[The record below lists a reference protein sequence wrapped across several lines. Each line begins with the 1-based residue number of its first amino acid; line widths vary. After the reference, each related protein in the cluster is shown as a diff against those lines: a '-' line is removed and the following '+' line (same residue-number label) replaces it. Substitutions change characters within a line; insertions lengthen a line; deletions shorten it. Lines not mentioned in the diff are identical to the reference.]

1 MSKTVSNMKDFR
13 GSDLFVGSQFS
24 SGSTIGRQPKGHK
37 GFPGSTVTMVSSASQ
52 RNKTD
57 KDEGG
62 ESIGRVSGS
71 ASISGTGPTFT
82 IAPALAQEKVSSW
95 GGGGDAKTSI
105 VVGVT
110 APAEMENPRRGRGA
124 NAGPLQQGHGAFKGV
139 DEALNKGKGT
149 GEGGS
154 GDGKRQENTEIK
166 NKRAATIIGDVL
178 GKLPLSKLKIVIGA
192 WISKTAVLWWYFFR
206 VSCALFR

>member
-37 GFPGSTVTMVSSASQ
+37 VFPGSTLNMVSSASQ

-62 ESIGRVSGS
+62 ESIGGVSGS
-71 ASISGTGPTFT
+71 ASISGTGQTFT

-105 VVGVT
+105 VVDVT
-110 APAEMENPRRGRGA
+110 APAEMENPRRGKGM
-124 NAGPLQQGHGAFKGV
+124 NAGPLQQGDGAFKGV
-139 DEALNKGKGT
+139 DGALNKDKGT
-149 GEGGS
+149 GGEGS
-154 GDGKRQENTEIK
+154 GDGKRQENTEIN
-166 NKRAATIIGDVL
+166 NKSAATIIGDVL

-192 WISKTAVLWWYFFR
+192 WISKTVVLWWYFFR
-206 VSCALFR
+206 VSCTLLR